1 MSSGIYVLRD
11 IHGSLGVNVLRG
23 MCPWGGIQ
31 GVNFQGVSVQG
42 VYVLVGRCRGVQV
55 FFFFFFFLGG
65 GGGVLSCHWS
75 VQ

>member
-11 IHGSLGVNVLRG
+11 ILGSLGVNVLRG

-31 GVNFQGVSVQG
+31 GVNVQGVSVQG
-42 VYVLVGRCRGVQV
+42 VYVLVGKC
-55 FFFFFFFLGG
+55 LGGTSLG

-75 VQ
+75 V